1 MVTESEKEEEEEDPT
16 PLIRD
21 PDNPWLQN
29 EVPNPV
35 LLLDSNLKTESG
47 NIPRPPK
54 RSVGDLGDLSSKDN
68 LVSKSC
74 DKKELESDLE
84 SGDEERGVDKE
95 PDGDERKDHHNGV
108 TKNKSKSRPHPSL
121 TDVIDPHKLLKSSDI
136 RKSKLAQAAENLL
149 AVQEAFAGKSIH
161 AFLEVH
167 SLISFFLT
175 CLFVSV
181 GDDVVEE
188 FLKEKE
194 KDIEDGKPKKEDSI
208 LPGEREIERE
218 IESLLMMYCI
228 FEIRFYLIVS
238 SLLAGWGSWAG
249 LGVKEKRK
257 RKAADDEGPEK
268 DEDDEGEDR
277 KDVHLKYVIINH
289 RRDKKAAKHMVS
301 TWYDLQ
307 CNYALVN
314 RLSIVKKFCN
324 CCSYPRLVS
333 FLTL

>member
-16 PLIRD
+16 PLISD

-35 LLLDSNLKTESG
+35 LLLDSTNLKTGSG
-47 NIPRPPK
+47 NIPRPPN
-54 RSVGDLGDLSSKDN
+54 RSVGDLGDLSSKNN

-84 SGDEERGVDKE
+84 SCDEERGVDKE
-95 PDGDERKDHHNGV
+95 PDGNEIKDDNNRV
-108 TKNKSKSRPHPSL
+108 TKKKSKSRPHPSL
-121 TDVIDPHKLLKSSDI
+121 TDVIDPLKLLKSSDI

-167 SLISFFLT
+167 SLISFIKS

-194 KDIEDGKPKKEDSI
+194 KDIEDGKPKKEDST
-208 LPGEREIERE
+208 LPGERE
-218 IESLLMMYCI
+218 
-228 FEIRFYLIVS
+228 
-238 SLLAGWGSWAG
+238 G
-249 LGVKEKRK
+249 
-257 RKAADDEGPEK
+257 D
-268 DEDDEGEDR
+268 
-277 KDVHLKYVIINH
+277 
-289 RRDKKAAKHMVS
+289 
-301 TWYDLQ
+301 
-307 CNYALVN
+307 
-314 RLSIVKKFCN
+314 
-324 CCSYPRLVS
+324 
-333 FLTL
+333 